1 MIVVDVANALST
13 YREQIKLDQPFAP
26 TVIDKYESHAYKDSI
41 RIVLNALLEE
51 HHKSISSEMEQD
63 FTQMR
68 ALIRSLLTIRMPRP
82 LNAEMMKHIDLI
94 LQYEKHAQTI
104 VEALHLP
111 NVQKQFSTVEF
122 PKELTLWQGDI
133 STLRADAIVNAANHQ
148 LLGCFQPTHVCIDN
162 IIHAKA
168 GPQLRN
174 DCATIMSIQGNDELT
189 GNAKITRGYHLP
201 AKYVLHTV
209 GPIVQQEQV
218 TLEQQQQLASCY
230 TSCLDLAAE
239 ISDIHSIAFCGIST
253 GLFGYPKKLAA
264 EVAIHAVCQ
273 WISEHPNRMEQ
284 IIFNVFEDE
293 DRECYA
299 RIFAGC

>member
-1 MIVVDVANALST
+1 MEVANALST
-13 YREQIKLDQPFAP
+13 YREEIKLDQPFVP
-26 TVIDKYESHAYKDSI
+26 TVMDNYESHAYKDSI
-41 RIVLNALLEE
+41 SIVLNALLEE
-51 HHKSISSEMEQD
+51 HHKNISSEMKQD
-63 FTQMR
+63 VMQMR
-68 ALIRSLLTIRMPRP
+68 TLIRSLLTIRMPKP
-82 LNAEMMKHIDLI
+82 LDAEIMKHIDLI
-94 LQYEKHAQTI
+94 LQSEKQAQTI

-111 NVQKQFSTVEF
+111 NVQQQFGTMEF

-162 IIHAKA
+162 IIHTKA

-174 DCATIMSIQGNDELT
+174 DCATIMSIQGKDELT
-189 GNAKITRGYHLP
+189 GSAKITRGYHLP

-230 TSCLDLAAE
+230 TSCLDLAAL
-239 ISDIHSIAFCGIST
+239 IPDIHSIAFCGIST
-253 GLFGYPKKLAA
+253 GLFGYPKKMAA
-264 EVAIHAVCQ
+264 EVAVHAVCQ
-273 WISEHPNRMEQ
+273 WISKHPNRMKQ
-284 IIFNVFEDE
+284 IIFNVFKDE

-299 RIFAGC
+299 RVFAGR